1 MDGKPGQV
9 YTLGYAVPGA
19 MEQVDQL
26 MSDPRVLL
34 VDIRYAARSRWYP
47 VWNKKSL
54 QARWGVRYTHEQRL
68 GNVNYKEREK
78 PIQLLDP
85 DKSLD
90 GAILQLRQGCS
101 LLLLCACADYEI
113 CHRKVVA
120 LLIAERMAAA
130 RDAS

>member
-19 MEQVDQL
+19 MEQVEQV
-26 MSDPRVLL
+26 MSDPSMLL

-47 VWNKKSL
+47 AWNKKAL
-54 QARWGVRYTHEQRL
+54 QSRWGVRYTHEQRL

-85 DKSLD
+85 DKSLE
-90 GAILQLRQGCS
+90 GAVLLLRQGYS
-101 LLLLCACADYEI
+101 LLLLCACADYET

-120 LLIAERMAAA
+120 QLIAERMAAA
-130 RDAS
+130 RDES